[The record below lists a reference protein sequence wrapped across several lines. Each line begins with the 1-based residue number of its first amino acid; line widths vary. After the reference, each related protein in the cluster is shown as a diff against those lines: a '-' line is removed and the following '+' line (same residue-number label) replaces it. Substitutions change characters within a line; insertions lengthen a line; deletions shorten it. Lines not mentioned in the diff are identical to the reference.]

1 MRAISKMVASLPLG
15 SGSPY
20 GNTAVAAKPILT
32 IFRTTAK
39 TRDLHLP
46 LQQKSLALD
55 VGRFGFTPTTLEFLL
70 DTPTALDPNTL
81 ASISKKLRLV
91 ARSPNEYP

>member
-15 SGSPY
+15 SGSPH

-32 IFRTTAK
+32 ILRTTAK
-39 TRDLHLP
+39 TFDLHLP
-46 LQQKSLALD
+46 VQQRSLASD

-70 DTPTALDPNTL
+70 DTPTAWDPNTL
-81 ASISKKLRLV
+81 VSISKNLRLV